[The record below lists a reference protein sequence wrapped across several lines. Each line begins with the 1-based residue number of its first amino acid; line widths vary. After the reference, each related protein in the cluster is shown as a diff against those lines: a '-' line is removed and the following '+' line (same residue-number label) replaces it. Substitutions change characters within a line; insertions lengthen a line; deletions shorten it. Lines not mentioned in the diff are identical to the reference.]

1 MRQEQS
7 CESVLFVSISLV
19 CVHMAVRVCDCTL
32 TSSSGLVVGERERER
47 EREPPLALL
56 IPSAHSGAGNT
67 FSVVRGKCQMKTDQ
81 SKSSS
86 FNPQGRHFDFGLN
99 NIFDLCEVFR
109 KEIE

>member
-47 EREPPLALL
+47 ERGREREREPPLALL
-56 IPSAHSGAGNT
+56 IPSAHSGPGNT
-67 FSVVRGKCQMKTDQ
+67 FSVVRGKCQMTTDQ
-81 SKSSS
+81 NKSSS
-86 FNPQGRHFDFGLN
+86 FILKV
-99 NIFDLCEVFR
+99 ITLTAA
-109 KEIE
+109 